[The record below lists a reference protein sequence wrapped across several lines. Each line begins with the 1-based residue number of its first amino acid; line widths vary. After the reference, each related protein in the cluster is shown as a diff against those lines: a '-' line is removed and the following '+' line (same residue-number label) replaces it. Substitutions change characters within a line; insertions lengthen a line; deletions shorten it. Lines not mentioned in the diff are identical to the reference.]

1 MMSAWLVRAFKEGTF
16 CVDFLRQFLEKLQM
30 ETRASI
36 DIYTASTGP
45 SIGPE

>member
-1 MMSAWLVRAFKEGTF
+1 MMSAWVVRAFKEGTF

-30 ETRASI
+30 ETQAS
-36 DIYTASTGP
+36 TASTGP